1 MTAQERT
8 LIALI
13 RSKQDPEHAA
23 KIALQSIEALS
34 KKRPP
39 REKRALST
47 HRARHVVRQ

>member
-39 REKRALST
+39 REKRAPSI
-47 HRARHVVRQ
+47 HRAHHVVRQ

>member
-39 REKRALST
+39 REKRVPST
-47 HRARHVVRQ
+47 HQARHVVRQ